1 MNKKLT
7 LTFAMTAL
15 LAAGN
20 ANADTKLV
28 ALDAVNNTT
37 IASFDLGN
45 ISKLHFADG
54 NLVVTL
60 SDETIQSVALST
72 SLQLKFDET
81 TTAISQLKTTS
92 GTFGI
97 VYDGQLLSASGLDG
111 TCDAA
116 IYNISGQRVSNL
128 KAWNGSPVSTASLSS
143 GMYIIKANNKSL
155 KFVKK

>member
-15 LAAGN
+15 LAVGN

-28 ALDAVNNTT
+28 ALDVSQGTT
-37 IASFDLGN
+37 LASFNLGN
-45 ISKLHFADG
+45 ISKLQFAEG

-60 SDETIQSVALST
+60 DDETTQSVALST

-81 TTAISQLKTTS
+81 TTAISQLKTTA
-92 GTFGI
+92 GTLGI
-97 VYDGQLLSASGLDG
+97 VYNGQQLSLSGLNG
-111 TCDAA
+111 TCNAA
-116 IYNISGQRVSNL
+116 IYNVSGQRVSNL
-128 KAWNGSPVSTASLSS
+128 KAWDGSPISTASLVS
-143 GMYIIKANNKSL
+143 GVYIIKVNNQSL